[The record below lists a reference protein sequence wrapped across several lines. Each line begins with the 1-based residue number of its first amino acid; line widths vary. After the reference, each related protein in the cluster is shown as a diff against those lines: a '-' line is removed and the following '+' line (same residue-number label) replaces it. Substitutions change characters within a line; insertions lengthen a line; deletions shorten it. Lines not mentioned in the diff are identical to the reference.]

1 MELYS
6 CHVPLNLFEKKHKV
20 ILFRVNLSPPL
31 TSHILVRGISYYS
44 HLDNNIIAIN
54 THTQKH
60 NHNVRP

>member
-6 CHVPLNLFEKKHKV
+6 CHVPLNLFEKNHKV

-31 TSHILVRGISYYS
+31 TSHILIRCISYYS

-54 THTQKH
+54 TQTQKH